1 MARRQTRARGFALVA
16 ALLLLVVLTLVA
28 FAGLRGT
35 LLQQKMSA
43 HQYDRQIAFQHA
55 EAALRVAQSRLIS
68 HPEEI
73 ARNCQSQTVACL
85 ANPFNDPGLPKGS
98 IHTVDSRDF
107 TVSQVAPGQ
116 PQYVIEN
123 MGDWIDPEQGAAE
136 AQSANARN
144 YGSHSESSRRY
155 YRITARSSDPAITDG
170 RVLVILQATLEQR
183 R

>member
-1 MARRQTRARGFALVA
+1 MA
-16 ALLLLVVLTLVA
+16 ALLLLVILILVA

-43 HQYDRQIAFQHA
+43 HHYDRQVAFQHA
-55 EAALRVAQSRLIS
+55 EAALRVAQSRLAS

-85 ANPFNDPGLPKGS
+85 ANPFNDPTLPKGS
-98 IHTVDSRDF
+98 IYTVDSSDF
-107 TVSQVAPGQ
+107 VVSPVAPGQ

-123 MGDWIDPEQGAAE
+123 MGDWVEPGQGAVIE
-136 AQSANARN
+136 QSANARD

-155 YRITARSSDPAITDG
+155 YRITARSADPAITDG
-170 RVLVILQATLEQR
+170 RVLVVLQATVEQR